1 MQYLVLLR
9 GAPACVD
16 GDTEFFNGFEWKPI
30 KEYKKGEQVLQY
42 TTSGVAELVDPL
54 KYHKVKSNGFY
65 HILNNTGTVDQKV
78 SPDHRIIYVT
88 SKGNLCEKVAEE
100 VVQHHNSS
108 HSGFKGKFINHF
120 KFNGLKSIDEN
131 LLRLVV
137 AVSADGSKRRKQWR
151 VRVLKDY
158 KIKRL
163 RKLIS
168 NVGLPIDERVY
179 KDGSHNFYIPED
191 YGVKVFPWTFFHLNN
206 TLRKVF
212 IDEIFKWDGDRLSTY
227 RTTVKQNADIVQFL
241 LSQEGRR
248 VSISTD
254 DRVGDAYG
262 GHYTRKSKCYLV
274 HLTTQKYTAIEK
286 KYRANDISI
295 RKVDSEDGYQYCFTV
310 PSSMLVL
317 RRNNNI
323 FVTGNCGKST
333 FIKEH
338 HLEPYTLCADQIRMQ
353 VSSPVL
359 NVKGEFAISQK
370 QDKYVWETLFVM
382 LEKRMQDGC
391 FTVVDATH
399 YKTSL
404 ISPYKKLAQKYGYR
418 VYIVDFTDVPYDVLV
433 ERNSKRP
440 EHQRVPVGVIQ
451 KMTTCFTDDT
461 EVRKWCTVIKP
472 EEFEDTFTLKP
483 LDLTDMYDQIYVFG
497 DIHGC
502 YTAFKNFIDK
512 HPLTDRTCYIFVGD
526 YTDRGL
532 ENKEMVQW
540 LLDNYQKKNVVLL
553 KSNHT
558 VHLEK
563 YANEEFDDIRSSE
576 FKNVTA
582 KQLEGF
588 DKKDLRQLC
597 RKFIQMSYFEFDN
610 NVFLV
615 THGGIPGI
623 DLSRLAY
630 VPTIQFIKGVGDYAD
645 CDDVDAYWTNKCGS
659 YTKSHFSVHG
669 HRNVKGVNAWNTNN
683 TFNLDS
689 KIEYGEPLRVLDI
702 NKSGMSVKEEPN
714 PVHREMKKETVSS
727 RTVAMHTE
735 SEIVNELNHNR
746 DIIKK
751 DLGDGY
757 YSFNFSRDVF
767 YKQKWNDLTKIAR
780 GLFVHLPDGKI
791 VARSYPKFGNIRK

>member
-9 GAPACVD
+9 GAPA
-16 GDTEFFNGFEWKPI
+16 
-30 KEYKKGEQVLQY
+30 
-42 TTSGVAELVDPL
+42 S
-54 KYHKVKSNGFY
+54 
-65 HILNNTGTVDQKV
+65 
-78 SPDHRIIYVT
+78 
-88 SKGNLCEKVAEE
+88 
-100 VVQHHNSS
+100 
-108 HSGFKGKFINHF
+108 
-120 KFNGLKSIDEN
+120 
-131 LLRLVV
+131 
-137 AVSADGSKRRKQWR
+137 
-151 VRVLKDY
+151 
-158 KIKRL
+158 
-163 RKLIS
+163 
-168 NVGLPIDERVY
+168 
-179 KDGSHNFYIPED
+179 
-191 YGVKVFPWTFFHLNN
+191 
-206 TLRKVF
+206 
-212 IDEIFKWDGDRLSTY
+212 
-227 RTTVKQNADIVQFL
+227 
-241 LSQEGRR
+241 
-248 VSISTD
+248 
-254 DRVGDAYG
+254 
-262 GHYTRKSKCYLV
+262 
-274 HLTTQKYTAIEK
+274 
-286 KYRANDISI
+286 
-295 RKVDSEDGYQYCFTV
+295 
-310 PSSMLVL
+310 
-317 RRNNNI
+317 
-323 FVTGNCGKST
+323 GKST

-338 HLEPYTLCADQIRMQ
+338 NLEPYTLCADQIRMQ

-359 NVKGEFAISQK
+359 NTSGEFVISQK

-433 ERNSKRP
+433 ERNSNRP
-440 EHQRVPVGVIQ
+440 EHQRVPVEVIQ

-483 LDLTDMYDQIYVFG
+483 LDLTGMYDQIYVFG

-563 YANEEFDDIRSSE
+563 YANEEFEDIRSNE

-582 KQLEGF
+582 KQLEEF
-588 DKKDLRQLC
+588 NKKDLRQLC
-597 RKFIQMSYFEFDN
+597 RKFIQMSYFKF
-610 NVFLV
+610 FSATYLV

-630 VPTIQFIKGVGDYAD
+630 VPTTQFIHGVGKYED
-645 CDDVDAYWTNKCGS
+645 CDDVDASWSKKYIDTGIYS
-659 YTKSHFSVHG
+659 IHG
-669 HRNVKGVNAWNTNN
+669 HRNVKGVNTWNTNN

-702 NKSGMSVKEEPN
+702 HYTDLGTTSLSLEHSYRIDKTVLEEPN
-714 PVHREMKKETVSS
+714 PVHKEMKNETVSS
-727 RTVAMHTE
+727 RTVAVHTE

-767 YKQKWNDLTKIAR
+767 FKKNWTDISKIAR
-780 GLFVHLPDGKI
+780 GLFCHLPDGVV
-791 VARSYPKFGNIRK
+791 VARSYEKFFNIGERHETELSSILQNAKFPVMAYHKYNGYLGLLSYDFVNDGFFIATKSTNQGDYKDWFKQILTDRGILTDDLKQYLKDNDVTFVFEVIDPINDPHIIEYDYQDVVLLDIIRNSFEYEKYDYYDVLKIANSFGIGSKYRMAQLNTKEELEEYIKTFDTKYTDTLEGAVFEDANGWMFKYKTKYYKFWKEMRKIKDQLAKGHTVKQSYVDADWISFYKFLKKLTPEQLNRDIITLRNEWNKTQ

>member
-9 GAPACVD
+9 GAPA
-16 GDTEFFNGFEWKPI
+16 
-30 KEYKKGEQVLQY
+30 
-42 TTSGVAELVDPL
+42 S
-54 KYHKVKSNGFY
+54 
-65 HILNNTGTVDQKV
+65 
-78 SPDHRIIYVT
+78 
-88 SKGNLCEKVAEE
+88 
-100 VVQHHNSS
+100 
-108 HSGFKGKFINHF
+108 
-120 KFNGLKSIDEN
+120 
-131 LLRLVV
+131 
-137 AVSADGSKRRKQWR
+137 
-151 VRVLKDY
+151 
-158 KIKRL
+158 
-163 RKLIS
+163 
-168 NVGLPIDERVY
+168 
-179 KDGSHNFYIPED
+179 
-191 YGVKVFPWTFFHLNN
+191 
-206 TLRKVF
+206 
-212 IDEIFKWDGDRLSTY
+212 
-227 RTTVKQNADIVQFL
+227 
-241 LSQEGRR
+241 
-248 VSISTD
+248 
-254 DRVGDAYG
+254 
-262 GHYTRKSKCYLV
+262 
-274 HLTTQKYTAIEK
+274 
-286 KYRANDISI
+286 
-295 RKVDSEDGYQYCFTV
+295 
-310 PSSMLVL
+310 
-317 RRNNNI
+317 
-323 FVTGNCGKST
+323 GKSS

-338 HLEPYTLCADQIRMQ
+338 KLEPYTLCADQIRMQ
-353 VSSPVL
+353 VSSPIL
-359 NVKGEFAISQK
+359 NTSGEFVISQK

-418 VYIVDFTDVPYDVLV
+418 VYIVDFTDVPYGVLV
-433 ERNSKRP
+433 ERNSNRP
-440 EHQRVPVGVIQ
+440 EHQRVPEEVIK

-502 YTAFKNFIDK
+502 YTAFNNFIDK

-563 YANEEFDDIRSSE
+563 YANEEFEDIRSNE

-597 RKFIQMSYFEFDN
+597 RKFIQMSYFKFYVN
-610 NVFLV
+610 IFLV

-630 VPTIQFIKGVGDYAD
+630 VPTTQFIHGVGKYED
-645 CDDVDAYWTNKCGS
+645 CDNVDESWTEKYFERPIYS
-659 YTKSHFSVHG
+659 IHG
-669 HRNVKGVNAWNTNN
+669 HRNVKGVNTWNTDN

-689 KIEYGEPLRVLDI
+689 RIEYGEPLRVLEIHYTDCGNGAYSI
-702 NKSGMSVKEEPN
+702 GKSVLEEPN
-714 PVHREMKKETVSS
+714 PVHREMKNETVSS
-727 RTVAMHTE
+727 RTVAVHTE
-735 SEIVNELNHNR
+735 SDIVNELNHNR

-767 YKQKWNDLTKIAR
+767 FKKNWSDLSKMAR
-780 GLFVHLPDGKI
+780 GLFVHLPDG
-791 VARSYPKFGNIRK
+791 VVVCRSYEKFFNIDERRETSLDSILKNSTYPVTAYLKYNGYLGLVSYDFVNDDFFIATKSTNQGDYKNWFKEILEEKALLTTELKKYLQDNDVTMVFEVIDPVNDPHIIEYWEKNIVLLDIIQNSFEYVKRPYSEVVEVANMFDIQCKSRLATLTNQDELDTYLKNFEDTYGGLIEGAVFEDAKGWMYKYKTQYYKFWKEMRGMKERMASGKQVTKKYINSDWISFYKFCEKLTPEQLNRDIITLRKEWEAQK